1 MEVFCR
7 KEIGQSGILEYKMTL
22 NKQEHEE
29 LGSISVYGMRVKYC
43 APDDFRYY
51 NAENVSSKPQRVLQI
66 IKHLFDRSVMPED
79 VYAYMQDFMR
89 LE

>member
-7 KEIGQSGILEYKMTL
+7 KEIAQGGILEYKMIL

-51 NAENVSSKPQRVLQI
+51 FAENVSAKPQRVLQI
-66 IKHLFDRSVMPED
+66 IKYLFDRNVMPEE
-79 VYAYMQDFMR
+79 VYGHMQAFLR
-89 LE
+89 E